1 MDSLSTPWVTW
12 RGGHI
17 RYRRGTGLPGILGGQ
32 LVSQGLGKIKLWP
45 FFFPLCHSDNETG
58 LYMYVYKYIV
68 YIKYYNHI

>member
-1 MDSLSTPWVTW
+1 MLSLPMFS
-12 RGGHI
+12 
-17 RYRRGTGLPGILGGQ
+17 GILGGQ

-68 YIKYYNHI
+68 LTKPGPSMPLRPYCVSQDLAKRTVL